1 MNALPSPGPAHV
13 PSRPSWACAGCGAPW
28 PCPAA
33 RTNLT
38 GQYAERTVD
47 LAVYLCMQLHDATGD
62 LLRHHPDDL
71 PGPAEFHARFVGWV
85 RHRRQR

>member
-1 MNALPSPGPAHV
+1 M
-13 PSRPSWACAGCGAPW
+13 
-28 PCPAA
+28 
-33 RTNLT
+33 
-38 GQYAERTVD
+38 D